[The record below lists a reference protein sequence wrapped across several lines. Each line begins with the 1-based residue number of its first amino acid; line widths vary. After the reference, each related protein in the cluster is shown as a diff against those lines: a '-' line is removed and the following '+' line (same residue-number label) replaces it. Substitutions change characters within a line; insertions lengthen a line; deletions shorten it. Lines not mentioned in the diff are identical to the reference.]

1 MEKRVTAKNGIEIYG
16 YKNPALHGFYISLF
30 VKAGNMYEG
39 EEERGITHFLEHA
52 LVRNVNNRRGGNLY
66 RELDRLGIEFG
77 ASTYSEMVQFTTSG
91 AAEKIMFGADII
103 CELFSPLTLTA
114 KEIDAERKRIKAEIR
129 EADEKNSI
137 AMLAT
142 ATVHSKTSLAYS
154 ILGTNGSVDKISR
167 ARLEEYRKRCFNS
180 KNTFLYVTGAF
191 SDEDLFA
198 VADKISTV
206 EIAEAAECDIHT
218 NLAPVPHNFGKRQ
231 GDITVK
237 NADYTVVRFSF
248 DMDMSKVSAQAA
260 DIIYDMLLSG
270 FSSPFFVKMSEE
282 RGLFYDLTGSI
293 ERYKNIGVFSF
304 TYELKEKNLYDAVSM
319 TVDILNTF
327 KATEYPDEE
336 CMKAAYV
343 DNAGLL
349 FDDMREM
356 NFTFAYDNH
365 VMDLGYKSIE
375 DRRSAYAAITP
386 TEINK
391 AANELFRKRNL
402 TVSVKGNKKK
412 IDIDALS
419 DIVNRIGD

>member
-1 MEKRVTAKNGIEIYG
+1 MEQRITASNGIEIYG

-30 VKAGNMYEG
+30 VRAGNMYEG
-39 EEERGITHFLEHA
+39 DAERGITHFLEHT
-52 LVRNVNNRRGGNLY
+52 LVRNVNNLRGGNLY
-66 RELDRLGIEFG
+66 SELDKAGIEFG

-91 AAEKIMFGADII
+91 AIDKIMLGADII
-103 CELFSPLTLTA
+103 ADLFSPIALSSA
-114 KEIDAERKRIKAEIR
+114 EVDAERKRIKAEIR

-137 AMLAT
+137 AMLA
-142 ATVHSKTSLAYS
+142 AQSVHAGTSLAYS
-154 ILGTNGSVDKISR
+154 ILGTNSSVDKISKT
-167 ARLEEYRKRCFNS
+167 RLEEYRKRCFN
-180 KNTFLYVTGAF
+180 KENVFLYLTGSF
-191 SDEDLFA
+191 TDEDLSA
-198 VADKISTV
+198 IAEKLSTV
-206 EIAEAAECDIHT
+206 ELSRSMPADIHT
-218 NLAPVPHNFGKRQ
+218 NVAPVPQNFGKRQ
-231 GDITVK
+231 GGVTVK
-237 NADYTVVRFSF
+237 NADYTIIRFSF
-248 DMDMSKVSAQAA
+248 DMDMARITAQQA

-319 TVDILNTF
+319 TVEILNSF
-327 KATEYPDEE
+327 KATEYPEDE

-365 VMDLGYKSIE
+365 IMDAGYKSIGE
-375 DRRSAYAAITP
+375 RRSAYADITP
-386 TEINK
+386 
-391 AANELFRKRNL
+391 AAIRSAAQELFRRCNL

-412 IDIDALS
+412 INTDRLNSIIDK
-419 DIVNRIGD
+419 IG